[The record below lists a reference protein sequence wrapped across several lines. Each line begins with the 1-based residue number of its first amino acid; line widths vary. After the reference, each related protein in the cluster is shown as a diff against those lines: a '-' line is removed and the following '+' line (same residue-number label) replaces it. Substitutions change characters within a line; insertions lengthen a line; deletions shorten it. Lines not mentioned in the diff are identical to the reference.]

1 MKKANL
7 FVLASRNEGK
17 PITVTEAQ
25 ILNTPILVTE
35 YPAARGQL
43 EGSGGC
49 IVENSEE
56 ALYQKLRS
64 VLSEEERLEKTVYC
78 PEKPQDPLCIFK
90 SKI

>member
-1 MKKANL
+1 MKEADL

-17 PITVTEAQ
+17 PITVTEVQ
-25 ILNTPILVTE
+25 ILNAPILVTE

-64 VLSEEERLEKTVYC
+64 VLRGETYLTKTVYL
-78 PEKPQDPLCIFK
+78 PKLFDDFL
-90 SKI
+90 KILE